1 MFFYGYI
8 SKYSKN
14 YDENILNKYFD
25 YSLENN
31 FILQKIFTEDDF
43 YSEDLF
49 EKSDLISLLKS
60 KELNNSTLII
70 YNSLDFANN
79 LLSLSRI
86 YVLIRESNIKI
97 QVIENN
103 SSSILIDGLNRLGI
117 SKPKPHKYLK
127 ISETVNLKSSR
138 GAVLSRIPIGYEKSL
153 NGKFKIN
160 ENEKLIVR
168 KIFKMFSGDY
178 GKSERQGL
186 RKISKTLIK
195 DFKNQKL

>member
-60 KELNNSTLII
+60 KELNNSTLVI
-70 YNSLDFANN
+70 YYSLDFANN
-79 LLSLSRI
+79 LLQI
-86 YVLIRESNIKI
+86 
-97 QVIENN
+97 
-103 SSSILIDGLNRLGI
+103 
-117 SKPKPHKYLK
+117 
-127 ISETVNLKSSR
+127 
-138 GAVLSRIPIGYEKSL
+138 
-153 NGKFKIN
+153 
-160 ENEKLIVR
+160 
-168 KIFKMFSGDY
+168 
-178 GKSERQGL
+178 
-186 RKISKTLIK
+186 KTLRIGTSIG
-195 DFKNQKL
+195 LC